1 MTAENYIDTSIPY
14 VTPDYTCSRV
24 LSLMDTFK
32 MSHLPVVEND
42 IYIGVVSEDELYDK
56 NLLEEKLSEFGV
68 MRTPYVLSTQHILDV
83 LAIATHFSVPI
94 VPVVNADRKYLGA
107 ITSQNLLDALAK
119 ITNVQSKGAV
129 LVLEMGVHD
138 YSMSE
143 IARIVESENAK
154 LISSYVTEYEDS
166 TRIDVTLVLN
176 MAEISPVVKSLER
189 YGYKVNTFF
198 SGSNKID
205 DFYRERYEL
214 LMNYMKI

>member
-56 NLLEEKLSEFGV
+56 NLLEEKLSEFGI
-68 MRTPYVLSTQHILDV
+68 MRTPYVLSTQHMLDV
-83 LAIATHFSVPI
+83 LAVATHFSVPI

-107 ITSQNLLDALAK
+107 ITSQNLLDAVAK

>member
-32 MSHLPVVEND
+32 MSYLPVVEND
-42 IYIGVVSEDELYDK
+42 IYLGMVSEDELYDK
-56 NLLEEKLSEFGV
+56 SLFEEKMSEFGI
-68 MRTPYVLSTQHILDV
+68 MRAPLVLSTQHVLDV
-83 LAIATHFSVPI
+83 LAVATHFSVPI
-94 VPVVNADRKYLGA
+94 VPVVNADRKYLGSV
-107 ITSQNLLDALAK
+107 TSQNLLNALSK

-138 YSMSE
+138 YSLSE

-166 TRIDVTLVLN
+166 TRIDVTLVVN

>member
-107 ITSQNLLDALAK
+107 ITSQNLLVAVAK

>member
-1 MTAENYIDTSIPY
+1 
-14 VTPDYTCSRV
+14 
-24 LSLMDTFK
+24 MDTFK

-42 IYIGVVSEDELYDK
+42 IYLGMVSEDELYDK
-56 NLLEEKLSEFGV
+56 NLFEEKMSEFGI
-68 MRTPYVLSTQHILDV
+68 MRAPFVLSTQHILDV
-83 LAIATHFSVPI
+83 LAVATHFSVPI
-94 VPVVNADRKYLGA
+94 VPVVNADRKYLGSV
-107 ITSQNLLDALAK
+107 TSQNLLDALAK

-138 YSMSE
+138 YSLSE

-166 TRIDVTLVLN
+166 TRIDVTLVVN

>member
-1 MTAENYIDTSIPY
+1 
-14 VTPDYTCSRV
+14 
-24 LSLMDTFK
+24 

-107 ITSQNLLDALAK
+107 ITSQNLLDAVSK

>member
-1 MTAENYIDTSIPY
+1 
-14 VTPDYTCSRV
+14 
-24 LSLMDTFK
+24 MDTFK

>member
-83 LAIATHFSVPI
+83 LAVATHFSVPI

-107 ITSQNLLDALAK
+107 ITSQNLLDAVAK

>member
-1 MTAENYIDTSIPY
+1 MIAENYIDTSSPY
-14 VTPDYTCSRV
+14 VTPDYTCSRA

-32 MSHLPVVEND
+32 MSHMPVVEND
-42 IYIGVVSEDELYDK
+42 IYLGMVSEDELYDK
-56 NLLEEKLSEFGV
+56 NLFEEKLSEFGV
-68 MRTPYVLSTQHILDV
+68 MKTPLVISTQHILDV
-83 LAIATHFSVPI
+83 LAVATHFSVPI

-107 ITSQNLLDALAK
+107 ITSQNLLDAVAK
-119 ITNVQSKGAV
+119 ITNVQTKGAV

-154 LISSYVTEYEDS
+154 LISSYVTEYDDS
-166 TRIDVTLVLN
+166 TRIDVTLVVN

-205 DFYRERYEL
+205 DFYRERYEQ

>member
-1 MTAENYIDTSIPY
+1 
-14 VTPDYTCSRV
+14 
-24 LSLMDTFK
+24 MDTFK

-107 ITSQNLLDALAK
+107 ITSQNLLDAVAK

>member
-56 NLLEEKLSEFGV
+56 NLLEEKLSDFGV

-83 LAIATHFSVPI
+83 LAVATHFSVPI

-107 ITSQNLLDALAK
+107 ITSQNLLDAVAK

>member
-83 LAIATHFSVPI
+83 LAITTHFSVPI

-107 ITSQNLLDALAK
+107 ITSQNLLDAVAK

>member
-1 MTAENYIDTSIPY
+1 MTADNYIDTSIPY

-83 LAIATHFSVPI
+83 LAVATHFSVPI

-107 ITSQNLLDALAK
+107 ITSQNLLDAVAK